1 MGLVRNAQ
9 TWHTLP
15 LIVVAVVQLLFCSVR
30 VFQGDV
36 LGAASDGIAA
46 VFGLAAVNGFTVFL
60 SFLYG
65 IACAIEILCYS
76 SGSLHVLHMNYGIK
90 LPEQAVLAAEFLR
103 HMLPLTP
110 LFAALGAVLAMRL
123 YWHAASEGF
132 AGSAEETDPLL
143 SKPQNYWSAT
153 NSPSGDT
160 EAPWPHPTPPS
171 PRVLS
176 WPAPGNEPHKGGST
190 YNSAPFQGIFRAQV
204 PLSPKWVPIQLRP
217 RLLDGCLAAL

>member
-1 MGLVRNAQ
+1 MGLVRSAQ

-46 VFGLAAVNGFTVFL
+46 VFGLAAVNGLTVFL

-76 SGSLHVLHMNYGIK
+76 SGSLHVLHTNYGIK
-90 LPEQAVLAAEFLR
+90 LPEQAVLAAELLR

-110 LFAALGAVLAMRL
+110 LFAALGVVLAMSSIGTPSTPEQATELLVRNEL
-123 YWHAASEGF
+123 AIRGHRGPLAAPHAA
-132 AGSAEETDPLL
+132 
-143 SKPQNYWSAT
+143 
-153 NSPSGDT
+153 
-160 EAPWPHPTPPS
+160 
-171 PRVLS
+171 
-176 WPAPGNEPHKGGST
+176 
-190 YNSAPFQGIFRAQV
+190 
-204 PLSPKWVPIQLRP
+204 
-217 RLLDGCLAAL
+217 LAS